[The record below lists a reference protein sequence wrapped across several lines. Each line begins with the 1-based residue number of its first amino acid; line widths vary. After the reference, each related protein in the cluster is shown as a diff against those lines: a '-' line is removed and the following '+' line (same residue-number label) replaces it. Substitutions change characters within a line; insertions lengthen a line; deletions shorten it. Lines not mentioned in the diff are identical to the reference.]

1 LSAQEQSVQYLS
13 TRFEV
18 DCEKY
23 SSATK
28 LLRVITLFIR
38 FVNKLRK
45 KSIYTRVLD
54 SSQLEIAENMWIYHT
69 QRKCFSDV
77 FEAIQNQK
85 QNNLQR
91 QLGLVLDENANLRCK
106 GRMEYADLTEGAR
119 QPILLPK
126 GEWFNRLIV
135 EKTHTDVLHSGVSQT
150 LSSIRTI
157 F

>member
-1 LSAQEQSVQYLS
+1 
-13 TRFEV
+13 
-18 DCEKY
+18 
-23 SSATK
+23 
-28 LLRVITLFIR
+28 
-38 FVNKLRK
+38 
-45 KSIYTRVLD
+45 
-54 SSQLEIAENMWIYHT
+54 MWIYHT